1 MGKVNRYDIDNL
13 LKEVEKSLRK
23 RKRGAAVR
31 LELNKTANLRIKK
44 FLSDNLDLSE
54 QEIFEINGPLD
65 ATCFFKFASLSG
77 MWPWLYELLCRSVL

>member
-1 MGKVNRYDIDNL
+1 M
-13 LKEVEKSLRK
+13 LKEVEKSLGK

-54 QEIFEINGPLD
+54 QEIFEINGPL
-65 ATCFFKFASLSG
+65 AFT
-77 MWPWLYELLCRSVL
+77 LYLDEPRQY